1 MTTAKQ
7 HGGPR
12 AGAGR
17 KQAYEVK
24 MIFRLTK
31 AQQAKVKALGGAKWL
46 RGSIDAANIGADPL

>member
-17 KQAYEVK
+17 KQAFEVK

-46 RGSIDAANIGADPL
+46 RGVIDSASIGS